1 MTFTP
6 WKARSAA
13 VLSGL
18 LLAAAF
24 PPLNWWPLALV
35 ALVPLLL
42 AVWSRSSKAVPALM
56 DATKPNVGRPGGESV
71 LVEEGQHSVDPCG
84 QNVRT
89 PNSGALPMEGDG
101 ASVGT
106 GTRGRDSLAD
116 GAGLETNRR
125 DACAPVFWPAFRLGW
140 LFGFVFFTATLWWI
154 QHVTLPGM
162 LAMTVYLA
170 LYPAV
175 AIGVAGWLRVNPA
188 EKRRVMVGKLI
199 LVAGVWTGLEWVR
212 SVAPW
217 GFPWNGLA
225 TPLFHYEICKK
236 LAASIGVI
244 GLSSLVFT
252 VTSLLVLCIWMRKK
266 QPISLAGLLLA
277 MIILVHLCDLQPYLT
292 NSSQGQSAIHQG
304 MKSAI
309 LIQPNVT
316 MEEKMSPDP
325 EVQRQR
331 YFALMDQTNAALA
344 SADGSEKHPKPDLV
358 VWPESAVPG
367 FFDEMVAGGAFVDQ
381 LKQGDFSLVTG
392 ADHREWDKL
401 YNSIAVMRG
410 TVENRAIH
418 PKIRLVPFGEF
429 IPLRKEVP
437 LFEKLLGNL
446 IPMDFNAG
454 TSLEPMRVE
463 GQPFSMVPLVCFED
477 TLGEHARR
485 FIRAEPQVMVN
496 VTNDN
501 WFHESPATEMHFA
514 NARWRAVELRRTLV
528 RSANTGVTAIVSPW
542 GHVQRISSHQQGVVS
557 GEFSTGTGEIT
568 FYARHGDLFS
578 QVAGTVGLLG
588 CVAVAVSRRR
598 RRFLP

>member
-13 VLSGL
+13 ILSGL

-42 AVWSRSSKAVPALM
+42 AVSSRNSKAVA
-56 DATKPNVGRPGGESV
+56 V
-71 LVEEGQHSVDPCG
+71 LVDAAVAPDRGQ
-84 QNVRT
+84 
-89 PNSGALPMEGDG
+89 
-101 ASVGT
+101 
-106 GTRGRDSLAD
+106 GRDGLAKED
-116 GAGLETNRR
+116 GLEPHGPEAR
-125 DACAPVFWPAFRLGW
+125 APFFWPGFRLGW
-140 LFGFVFFTATLWWI
+140 LFGFVFFTSTLWWI

-162 LAMTVYLA
+162 LALTVYLA

-175 AIGVAGWLRVNPA
+175 AMGVAGWLRIRPA
-188 EKRRVMVGKLI
+188 EGRGVMVGKLI
-199 LVAGVWTGLEWVR
+199 LLAGVWTGLEWVR
-212 SVAPW
+212 CIALW
-217 GFPWNGLA
+217 GFPWNGLGV
-225 TPLFHYEICKK
+225 PLFALPTARKIVT
-236 LAASIGVI
+236 ITGVT
-244 GLSSLVFT
+244 GLSFLVFG
-252 VTSLLVLCIWMRKK
+252 VAQLVAGLIWKKGRK
-266 QPISLAGLLLA
+266 SWRGLLAGAAVWVLVEGLTAGLA
-277 MIILVHLCDLQPYLT
+277 EPTPD
-292 NSSQGQSAIHQG
+292 QGYHVA
-304 MKSAI
+304 
-309 LIQPNVT
+309 LIQPDVT

-331 YFALMDQTNAALA
+331 YFDLVDQTNAALA
-344 SADGSEKHPKPDLV
+344 KADGSEKHPKPDLV

-381 LKQGDFSLVTG
+381 LKQGDFTLVTG
-392 ADHREWDKL
+392 ADHREWDML

-429 IPLRKEVP
+429 IPFRKEVP

-463 GQPFSMVPLVCFED
+463 GQPFSIVPLVCFED
-477 TLGEHARR
+477 TIGEHARR
-485 FIRAEPQVMVN
+485 FIRPEPQVIVN

-542 GHVQRISSHQQGVVS
+542 GHVQRMPSHEQGTVN
-557 GEFSTGTGEIT
+557 GKFSTGTGEIT

-578 QVAGTVGLLG
+578 GVAGTMGLLG
-588 CVAVAVSRRR
+588 CAAAAVSRRR
-598 RRFLP
+598 RRRFLP